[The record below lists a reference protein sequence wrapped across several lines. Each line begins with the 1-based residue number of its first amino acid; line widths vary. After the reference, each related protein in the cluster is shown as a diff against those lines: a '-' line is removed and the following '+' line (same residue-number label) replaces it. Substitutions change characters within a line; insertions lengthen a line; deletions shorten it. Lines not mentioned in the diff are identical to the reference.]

1 MSITAATPAGLVSL
15 ESQQQAASGWPARPG
30 DPSHANR
37 TGFGD
42 PVALRLSA
50 EARVASTTNAE
61 DPAPDRNEPLG
72 AVEERLRDFREEVA
86 RMLVQRGMSMGEAA
100 DASGILAAAVG
111 DAARKPEIQ
120 DQLSNLTE
128 RVPDLAARASLVVEE
143 AVVRWDPAT
152 QSFVS
157 SVQRVA
163 VSVDL
168 QNGYVVPRGGQA
180 DASDPS
186 RRIAVFKV
194 DAVLPL
200 NAGTG

>member
-15 ESQQQAASGWPARPG
+15 ENQQQAAPAWPARSI
-30 DPSHANR
+30 DQSQANR
-37 TGFGD
+37 IGFGD

-50 EARVASTTNAE
+50 EARVNSMANTEDTSGDRTNSIGAIE
-61 DPAPDRNEPLG
+61 D
-72 AVEERLRDFREEVA
+72 RLRDFREEVEK
-86 RMLVQRGMSMGEAA
+86 MLVQRGMPMGEAA
-100 DASGILAAAVG
+100 DAAGILAAAVG
-111 DAARKPEIQ
+111 EAAAKPDIR
-120 DQLSNLTE
+120 DQLASLSE
-128 RVPDLAARASLVVEE
+128 RLPDLAARASLVVEE
-143 AVVRWDPAT
+143 AVVRWDPVSQT
-152 QSFVS
+152 FVS

-168 QNGYVVPRGGQA
+168 QNGYVVPRGGEA

-200 NAGTG
+200 NAAPG

>member
-15 ESQQQAASGWPARPG
+15 ENQQQAASAWPARPG
-30 DPSHANR
+30 ESSHANR

-42 PVALRLSA
+42 PVDLRLSA

-61 DPAPDRNEPLG
+61 DAAPDRNESLG
-72 AVEERLRDFREEVA
+72 AIEERLRDFREEVA

-200 NAGTG
+200 NARTG